1 MLFYNKA
8 LQDLMHHGWAVN
20 FEKNHNHQA
29 PEFCTEDTIEKNIAI
44 EKLWQY

>member
-29 PEFCTEDTIEKNIAI
+29 PEFCTEDTIKTT
-44 EKLWQY
+44 WP